1 MLGMERYDA
10 WKDFSEEPGRH
21 HETYEGPE
29 RLLSELAI
37 VGWLKFFKAF
47 DHALE
52 PDSHKGEYE
61 LHYIVNG
68 VLNWWVEDTSYDLHS
83 GMMLIIKP
91 GELHGSSTGVLEP
104 CEHYWLRIA
113 FPPKDALPG
122 LTKQQTRNLE
132 NEFFALEE
140 RAFKASPAVKVAF
153 AEIIAEHRNSSDYSE
168 LISRSA
174 LHMLLASAARDCR
187 KSHDTLGEKTNV
199 ISPLIQR
206 SLRAIHEDL
215 AEPPSVPE
223 MAKGAHMSET
233 AFRKRFKKEVGC
245 SPLDYITRR
254 RVQEAKALMAR
265 GEQTITEI
273 AHALGFS
280 SSQYFAT
287 VFKRIT
293 GVSPSRFQ

>member
-1 MLGMERYDA
+1 MERYDA
-10 WKDFSEEPGRH
+10 WTDFAEEPGRH
-21 HETYEGPE
+21 HETYEGAR
-29 RLLSELAI
+29 RLLPELSI
-37 VGWLKFFKAF
+37 VGWLRFSKAF
-47 DHALE
+47 GHALE
-52 PDSHKGEYE
+52 PDAHTGEFE
-61 LHYIVNG
+61 IHCIVNG
-68 VLNWWVEDTSYDLHS
+68 VLHWWVEDTTYELHS
-83 GMMLIIKP
+83 GMVLVIKP

-113 FPPKDALPG
+113 FPEKAALPG
-122 LTKQQTRNLE
+122 LTARQTAALRKDFL
-132 NEFFALEE
+132 ALER
-140 RAFKASPAVKVAF
+140 RALPLSPTIREAF
-153 AEIIAEHRNSSDYSE
+153 SSIIEEHRNRSDHSE

-174 LHMLLASAARDCR
+174 LHVLLASIARDYKR
-187 KSHDTLGEKTNV
+187 TDEAMGKKTST
-199 ISPLIQR
+199 ISPYIQKSMR
-206 SLRAIHEDL
+206 MIHESL
-215 AEPPSVPE
+215 EKPPSVSQ
-223 MAKGAHMSET
+223 MATAANMSET

-254 RVQEAKALMAR
+254 RVQEANALMAR